1 MAHIRSAI
9 RTYVGDMIK
18 GSGLVGARVHVARAR
33 PLGRNELTSAF
44 VYTAAEQSEDLDT
57 DGTQGRRIRI
67 KIDAV
72 TKGEEAGRQDD
83 LDGFALYVE
92 QKFADDPHLG
102 GLASAT
108 EYRSTDFGANAD
120 GEKVLQV
127 MSITYE
133 ITALTL
139 NSDPETTL

>member
-1 MAHIRSAI
+1 MAHIRTSI
-9 RTYVGDMIK
+9 RAHVVEMIK
-18 GSGLVGARVHVARAR
+18 GSGLVGQRVDASRAR
-33 PLGRNELTSAF
+33 PLRRGELTSAF
-44 VYTAAEQSEDLDT
+44 VYTSTEQSEDLDT
-57 DGTQGRRIRI
+57 EGTQGRRIRI
-67 KIDAV
+67 KIDTV
-72 TKGEEAGRQDD
+72 TKGEEDGRQDD

-92 QKFADDPHLG
+92 QKFAADPHLG